1 MQHAAARIEAARQA
15 IGERGAGGGVRC
27 RGIKIVQE
35 RGKLVMV
42 GGMYPAQGIIY
53 DRLAAIIENACG
65 RRMGP
70 KDARVIADAL
80 VRGIPLFSGDNR
92 ARTAFARAM
101 TGGVLSTE
109 LRNAGLTPFAANM
122 FIP

>member
-1 MQHAAARIEAARQA
+1 MWT
-15 IGERGAGGGVRC
+15 
-27 RGIKIVQE
+27 GIAQLQQ
-35 RGKLVMV
+35 RGKLMMV
-42 GGMYPAQGIIY
+42 GGMYPAQRIIY

-92 ARTAFARAM
+92 ARTAFVRAM

-109 LRNAGLTPFAANM
+109 LRNAGLTSFAANM